1 MVESAEVW
9 TLRGRDRRRTRRF
22 ILGERRL
29 GFERRWTPRRAPFGT
44 ALDASLVYL
53 RDHRGALVAVLALAN
68 LLSLLDLGFTSIALR
83 LGVAEAN
90 PFMRYFFEASATQAA
105 VVKCGLVVAT
115 SLGIWA
121 LRRYRPALTT
131 ALFFLAVYGAVVL
144 YEIVGLT
151 WLT

>member
-1 MVESAEVW
+1 MESVAPRR
-9 TLRGRDRRRTRRF
+9 LRGRDRRRGRRF
-22 ILGERRL
+22 VLRERRT
-29 GFERRWTPRRAPFGT
+29 GFERRWTPRRTPFGVG
-44 ALDASLVYL
+44 LDASLVYL
-53 RDHRGALVAVLALAN
+53 RDHRRALVAMLALAN
-68 LLSLLDLGFTSIALR
+68 LLSLLDLWLTSIALR

-105 VVKCGLVVAT
+105 VVKCGLVVGT

-144 YEIVGLT
+144 YEIVGLAG
-151 WLT
+151 LT